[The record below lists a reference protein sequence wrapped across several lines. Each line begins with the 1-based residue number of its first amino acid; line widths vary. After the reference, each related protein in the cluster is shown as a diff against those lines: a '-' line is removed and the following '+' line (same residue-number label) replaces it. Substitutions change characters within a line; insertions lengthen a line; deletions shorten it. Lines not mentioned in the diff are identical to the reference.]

1 VSEDNPASL
10 CTLARLGEPQ
20 SDRAVGSCD
29 VVISG
34 ALLRSITTADA
45 A

>member
-10 CTLARLGEPQ
+10 CMLARLGEPQ
-20 SDRAVGSCD
+20 SDRAAGSRD
-29 VVISG
+29 VVVSG
-34 ALLRSITTADA
+34 ELLRSITTADA